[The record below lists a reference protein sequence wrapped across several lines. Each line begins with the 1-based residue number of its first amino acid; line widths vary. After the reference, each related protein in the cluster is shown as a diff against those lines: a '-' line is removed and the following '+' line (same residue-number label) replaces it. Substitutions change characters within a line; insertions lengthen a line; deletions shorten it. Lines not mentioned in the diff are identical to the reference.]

1 MNNVIEEEKE
11 IRIPMFELIKPSIS
25 KDSYLGWSFQK
36 WVSKNINIRIE
47 LWMWDG
53 QATPMWAFMFR
64 NKTGDTIAKIKL
76 KATSD
81 CIEKNYMVGIKW
93 LAEKSKEIAEEMSAV
108 ESRITMVS

>member
-1 MNNVIEEEKE
+1 MSNIIEEEKE

-25 KDSYLGWSFQK
+25 KSNLGWSFQK
-36 WVSKNINIRIE
+36 WISEDICICIE
-47 LWMWDG
+47 LWMWNG
-53 QATPMWAFMFR
+53 QVSPMWAFMFR

-93 LAEKSKEIAEEMSAV
+93 LAEKSKEIAKEMSAV